1 MKTTPILL
9 MLVLGLGATTAMA
22 AVEDTDG
29 DGVYSMEE
37 LKAAYP
43 EITDE
48 AFEEADLNADGA
60 IDAEELAAAEAAGLL
75 TAS

>member
-1 MKTTPILL
+1 MNYKAILAIL
-9 MLVLGLGATTAMA
+9 LGLGGTAAMA

-43 EITDE
+43 EITEDV
-48 AFEEADLNADGA
+48 FNEADQNGDGM

-75 TAS
+75 TAG